1 MLYVSVTE
9 DNFNLD
15 FGVTHT
21 DRQTHTHRP
30 IWILVCLK
38 VASYYG
44 YPMAYR
50 SGDTIQY
57 AQLIFMFSNH
67 VTYKYNQALSNML
80 GRVRGRG
87 RREEGGG
94 RGEEVGGRREGGGGR
109 R

>member
-1 MLYVSVTE
+1 
-9 DNFNLD
+9 
-15 FGVTHT
+15 
-21 DRQTHTHRP
+21 
-30 IWILVCLK
+30 
-38 VASYYG
+38 
-44 YPMAYR
+44 MAYR

-94 RGEEVGGRREGGGGR
+94 KREEGGGRMEEGGGMGRGREEDKKRDEEGGGRREEGEGEGKSLQCL
-109 R
+109 